1 MEERGWRVGGGGG
14 RLLKEGGW
22 GRRVGK
28 VAC

>member
-1 MEERGWRVGGGGG
+1 MEEKVWRVGDGGG

-28 VAC
+28 VVH

>member
-1 MEERGWRVGGGGG
+1 MEEKGWRVGGGGG

-28 VAC
+28 VVR